1 MKLIVNRIVAEFNKI
16 FAGTKRVGDSLKLE
30 GRRMSE
36 LDVANASTLGYKS
49 ESSLS
54 VKNAV
59 SSDKA
64 VAIQSFSTNGNA
76 VVDAKGNP
84 VYIQEHQLSVNNSQN
99 LRGVQPSDLEVDI
112 ARRLKV
118 GSAANSPIIN
128 VSSLIVDV
136 GAYRVK
142 DSSLLGGKSE
152 GELNVLTA
160 GTADN
165 ALKVNNKLESELVV
179 EKSRIAGK
187 LISNDIGSPERYESQ
202 LNVNSAVYVKSGS
215 TFYTAFGLKEYI
227 LGLFAATGDTV
238 DAKKVYVDLSAASNT
253 LTVNTSVNASG
264 KVAFTDI
271 MAYIK
276 DNSSSEAYKATR
288 LVTSD
293 GAKTGNEYKTW
304 LIDHN
309 EFSTKVGTLNAN
321 TANRARTFGADTGSV
336 YTLAQFETRI
346 VDDLVAKNAINATK
360 LQNKTPEDLF
370 TTIRSMILSDASN
383 GSTGLT
389 QSEVDGFIGNAK
401 ITTKIKAIKV
411 TAAVTADTLSAGT
424 TWAGSTTITNV
435 GTITNGTWNA
445 NIIPDNK
452 IPNLTGKTYN
462 GLSVSVT
469 SNTATLTAGTS
480 ALSWGQSGSI
490 DTAAFKPESHF
501 ALSDHVHGNIT
512 NDGKVGSTTGLP
524 LVTST
529 GGLVTAGAWGTPVA
543 LGASASAGS
552 QTTFARSDH
561 VHPKQS
567 MEEISNVSITSK
579 SNNDLLQW
587 NGTNWVNVSLTTT
600 RNNLNVYSKSE
611 TYTQSEVNNAIDQA
625 KLALGTNYSVANNT
639 ERDALTN
646 LTVGDNVFVSNDGD
660 NNWAIYKV
668 TSTTPTFVKIMDVD
682 LFLNML
688 TTEQITKLDGIEA
701 GAQVNTVT
709 SVAGKTGAVTVTK
722 ADVGL
727 GSVLDKTITVTSTS
741 VSDGTNTFEKYVH
754 PANHDISVITGLQD
768 ALDGK
773 SATTHNHD
781 GVYEP
786 ADTNILKST
795 NFGKT
800 QIDAL
805 GIDAATVT
813 GKTVGVNVPT
823 GAKFTDTTYTLS
835 TIHYDEII
843 TVDNT
848 TTEFQLA
855 LSTDPVTDN
864 LTDQRSNFKVY
875 VDGVKVKN
883 SAVNLSTDGKI
894 TIPAPTTGATV
905 EIERTVLTA
914 A

>member
-1 MKLIVNRIVAEFNKI
+1 MKLIVNRIAAEFNKI

-30 GRRMSE
+30 GRRMNE

-49 ESSLS
+49 ESGLS
-54 VKNAV
+54 VKKAV
-59 SSDKA
+59 SADKA
-64 VAIQSFSTNGNA
+64 VALQSFSTNGNA
-76 VVDAKGNP
+76 VVDAQGNP

-128 VSSLIVDV
+128 VSSLVVDAV
-136 GAYRVK
+136 ACRVK
-142 DSSLLGGKSE
+142 DSSLLGGRLES
-152 GELNVLTA
+152 ELNVSTA
-160 GTADN
+160 ATADN
-165 ALKVNNKLESELVV
+165 ALKVNNKAESSLEV
-179 EKSRIAGK
+179 EKARVANK
-187 LISNDIGSPERYESQ
+187 LISDDIGSPERYESE
-202 LNVNSAVYVKSGS
+202 LNVHSAVYVKSGS

-227 LGLFAATGDTV
+227 LGLYGSKNDTV
-238 DAKKVYVDLSAASNT
+238 DAKKVYVDLAASSNT
-253 LTVNTSVNASG
+253 LTAAGGNKSFA
-264 KVAFTDI
+264 DI
-271 MAYIK
+271 ITYIK
-276 DNSSSEAYKATR
+276 DTSTVEVYKATR
-288 LVTSD
+288 LVT
-293 GAKTGNEYKTW
+293 GTGVNATARTGDEYKTW
-304 LIDHN
+304 LLDHA
-309 EFSTKVGTLNAN
+309 EFSTKVGNLHAN
-321 TANRARTFGADTGSV
+321 TASRAVRFGDATTNYNVTEMD
-336 YTLAQFETRI
+336 ARI
-346 VDDLVAKNAINATK
+346 KATVVDNAANATK
-360 LQNKTPEDLF
+360 LQNKTPENLF

-389 QSEVDGFIGNAK
+389 QLEADGFIGNAK
-401 ITTKIKAIKV
+401 ITTNIKAIKV

-445 NIIPDNK
+445 NVIPNNK

-480 ALSWGQSGSI
+480 ALSWGRSGSI

-501 ALSDHVHGNIT
+501 ALSGHVHGNIT

-529 GGLVTAGAWGTPVA
+529 DGLVTAGAWGTPVA

-587 NGTNWVNVSLTTT
+587 NGTNWANVSLATA

-646 LTVGDNVFVSNDGD
+646 LTVGDNVFVSNDDD
-660 NNWAIYKV
+660 NKWAIYKV

-688 TTEQITKLDGIEA
+688 TTEQINKLDGIEA

-727 GSVLDKTITVTSTS
+727 GSVVNQTITVTSTS
-741 VSDGTNTFEKYVH
+741 VSDGTNTFNK
-754 PANHDISVITGLQD
+754 P
-768 ALDGK
+768 
-773 SATTHNHD
+773 
-781 GVYEP
+781 
-786 ADTNILKST
+786 
-795 NFGKT
+795 
-800 QIDAL
+800 
-805 GIDAATVT
+805 
-813 GKTVGVNVPT
+813 
-823 GAKFTDTTYTLS
+823 TYTLT
-835 TIHYDEII
+835 TIHYDEMFG
-843 TVDNT
+843 DGA
-848 TTEFQLA
+848 TTEFQLVLNSA
-855 LSTDPVTDN
+855 NVSTN

-883 SAVNLSTDGKI
+883 TALTLSTDGKI
-894 TIPAPTTGATV
+894 TIPAPASGATIEV
-905 EIERTVLTA
+905 EQIVLTA